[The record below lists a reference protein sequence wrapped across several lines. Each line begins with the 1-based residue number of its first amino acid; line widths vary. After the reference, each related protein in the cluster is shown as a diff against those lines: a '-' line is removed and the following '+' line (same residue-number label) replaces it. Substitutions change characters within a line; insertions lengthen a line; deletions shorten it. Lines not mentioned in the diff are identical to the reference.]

1 MNRNFETLRNIMVNE
16 QIISRGITDK
26 KVIEAMRKVPRE
38 DFIGE
43 NLKEEAY
50 QDGPLPIGYGQTIS
64 QPYIVALMTESLEL
78 KGNEKVLEIGTGSGY
93 QTAILAEIVKNVYTV
108 EIVSSLYERVKKILS
123 RYKNI
128 KILLSDGYH
137 GWKEYAPFDRII
149 VTAATEK
156 IPDPLIDQLKDSG
169 IMILPSGPP
178 GWSQILL
185 KIVKQKGEIKTERI
199 CDVAFVPLTRKNENY

>member
-1 MNRNFETLRNIMVNE
+1 
-16 QIISRGITDK
+16 
-26 KVIEAMRKVPRE
+26 
-38 DFIGE
+38 
-43 NLKEEAY
+43 
-50 QDGPLPIGYGQTIS
+50 
-64 QPYIVALMTESLEL
+64 MTESLEL
-78 KGNEKVLEIGTGSGY
+78 KGSEKVLEIGTGSGY

-128 KILLSDGYH
+128 KISLSDGYN

-149 VTAATEK
+149 VTAAPEK
-156 IPDPLIDQLKDSG
+156 IPGPLIDQLKDGG

-178 GWSQILL
+178 GWNQILL
-185 KIVKQKGEIKTERI
+185 KITKQKGKIKTERI